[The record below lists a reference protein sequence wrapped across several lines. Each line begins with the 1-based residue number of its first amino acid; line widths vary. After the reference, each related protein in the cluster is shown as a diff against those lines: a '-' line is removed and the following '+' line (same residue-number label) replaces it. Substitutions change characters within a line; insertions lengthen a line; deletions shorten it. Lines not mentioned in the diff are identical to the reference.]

1 MQTQENWPAWV
12 LEYPA
17 GNKLPQKHLLKKN
30 VIQLLPHK
38 LKYLARKKVTSILYI
53 LFTYARAGVAQSV

>member
-38 LKYLARKKVTSILYI
+38 LQYLARKKKLLQFYTFYLHMQEP
-53 LFTYARAGVAQSV
+53 G